1 MGSVMAIPDYQ
12 PGDVISSA
20 DGDFTIE
27 KRLGGGGFC
36 TAYLAKDKAGKEC
49 VIKHFTQH
57 SIHKRKQYW
66 SREAAALQALTQ
78 CKNTR
83 VMKFISAF
91 SVERDG
97 VEEYLLAIEFIP
109 GVLLKDWVPA
119 NFPIPYEQTI
129 DMMIAISKQI
139 DCMHKS
145 DWIHRDLSPRN
156 VIIMPDNTPVVI
168 DWGAAREHVT
178 SSGTQG
184 EYTIIGAPG
193 IFAPECKVGST
204 VTPQTDIYML
214 GVLFNFLLTSQT
226 RIDPL
231 NPLHTSQEITFELH
245 PRDYQSEI
253 PKIFDDIVSKCTKE
267 EVSSRYSSVEQLIK
281 VLEDSRGK
289 YKGVECPSCH
299 EIVPKGS
306 KCTRC
311 SSSMRVD
318 VTTIPVLQIP
328 FIGGEVRIKPH
339 AVIHRGTIM
348 DSRVG
353 LLEDIGLKI
362 FTIMSREES
371 GGNFT
376 IAPDKTDPALYWIKD
391 LGTPSR
397 TTNPLIVDGKV
408 IPKQKWIPI
417 QDGSSIAVVAG
428 ENRIDMKFILQRN
441 VRKKELVD

>member
-1 MGSVMAIPDYQ
+1 MGSVMSIPDYQ
-12 PGDVISSA
+12 PGDVISSPE
-20 DGDFTIE
+20 GDFTIE

-36 TAYLAKDKAGKEC
+36 TAYLAKDMAGKEC

-66 SREAAALQALTQ
+66 SREAASLQALTQ
-78 CKNTR
+78 CKTTR
-83 VMKFISAF
+83 VMNFISAF

-119 NFPIPYEQTI
+119 NFPIPYELAI

-139 DCMHKS
+139 DFMHKQ

-156 VIIMPDNTPVVI
+156 VIITPDNTPVVI
-168 DWGAAREHVT
+168 DWGAAREHVS
-178 SSGTQG
+178 SSGAQG

-193 IFAPECKVGST
+193 IFAPECKDGST

-231 NPLHTSQEITFELH
+231 NPLHTSQAIAFELH

-253 PKIFDDIVSKCTKE
+253 PKIFDDIVSRCTKE
-267 EVSSRYSSVEQLIK
+267 DSTDRYPSVEKLIK
-281 VLEDSRGK
+281 VLEDSRDK
-289 YKGVECPSCH
+289 YKGVECPHCH
-299 EIVPKGS
+299 EIVPKTKKCS
-306 KCTRC
+306 KCG
-311 SSSMRVD
+311 SSMRVD
-318 VTTIPVLQIP
+318 VDIVPVLQIP

-348 DSRVG
+348 DSRAG

-362 FTIMSREES
+362 FTILSREES

-376 IAPDKTDPALYWIKD
+376 IAPDKADTALYWIKD
-391 LGTPSR
+391 LGTASR
-397 TTNPLIVDGKV
+397 NTNPLVVDGKV
-408 IPKQKWIPI
+408 IPKQQWIAI
-417 QDGSSIAVVAG
+417 HDGSSIAVVAG
-428 ENRIDMKFILQRN
+428 ENRIDMKFILERK